1 MVDRMRDQH
10 ASNFAASPPLP
21 AYEWRARAGY
31 RCEQCGYGVA
41 TPAPPR
47 ACPMCQAERWSLAR
61 RGVAEAL
68 GVRRIGGSTFLLTPP
83 TVLDAEASMLL
94 VEAIA
99 ALAAT
104 RPRVVVD
111 LTGVDVGDPSTAA
124 VLLLRLEALAHG
136 SGGRLRVVRADA
148 DAGGIDI
155 HRLKPTDGDA
165 ADVIDRDLGH
175 ALEAATRLAAG

>member
-1 MVDRMRDQH
+1 
-10 ASNFAASPPLP
+10 
-21 AYEWRARAGY
+21 
-31 RCEQCGYGVA
+31 
-41 TPAPPR
+41 
-47 ACPMCQAERWSLAR
+47 MCRAERWSLAR

-83 TVLDAEASMLL
+83 TTLDAEASMLL

-104 RPRVVVD
+104 QPRVVVD

-136 SGGRLRVVRADA
+136 SGGQLRVVRAEA
-148 DAGGIDI
+148 DAGGIEI
-155 HRLKPTDGDA
+155 HRLERTDGDG
-165 ADVIDRDLGH
+165 ADAIDRDLEH
-175 ALEAATRLAAG
+175 ALESAARLAAG